1 MTKNMVKKVSY
12 FRLRRLVQFLVL
24 PVWLLPIAAV
34 RGIPGCVFH
43 CYACPLSSFACPV
56 GLIATGLAVGLVP
69 FMTLGVI
76 FIAAA
81 AIGSAVCGWL
91 CPFGLLQDLFDKI
104 PTPKFRL
111 PAWTGIGRYIT
122 LVALVIVGP
131 LLWGKSTDNYA
142 FICNLCPAGAIEAGL
157 PRIIAGQVSV
167 ERLLAIKYII
177 AGVIVVMMLFV
188 YRPWCRI
195 LCPLGGFFALFNRIS
210 VWFIR
215 FKTDKCN
222 SCKACTIDC
231 PCDIDVKK
239 AINTSSCIRCMKCT
253 NCNAISPTTIFRAF

>member
-1 MTKNMVKKVSY
+1 MVKKVSY

-157 PRIIAGQVSV
+157 RSE
-167 ERLLAIKYII
+167 ERRVGKE
-177 AGVIVVMMLFV
+177 
-188 YRPWCRI
+188 CRS
-195 LCPLGGFFALFNRIS
+195 R
-210 VWFIR
+210 W
-215 FKTDKCN
+215 
-222 SCKACTIDC
+222 
-231 PCDIDVKK
+231 
-239 AINTSSCIRCMKCT
+239 
-253 NCNAISPTTIFRAF
+253 SPYH